1 MGLERKKGERSG
13 LGAYLSPMECGD
25 NLEDYLITFWVLPL
39 AWRMM

>member
-25 NLEDYLITFWVLPL
+25 NRLDYLITF
-39 AWRMM
+39 